1 MHTDLAIGI
10 AGSGGDGV
18 ILLGELLS
26 KAVSKAGLNVVLTK
40 SFGPQIRGGESS
52 SKIRVSDKPLS
63 YAGDKID
70 ALLIFHWAD
79 LMRFKSELVLKRNA
93 VIIVDD
99 IDDTPEDEI
108 PLPEHYKDQIRRVP
122 FEQIALDTVKTKQAK
137 NMVMA
142 GVVNEL
148 FNWPDDGIID
158 YIKTRF
164 TKKGQELVDLNIK
177 ALQAGRDYVKENL
190 KDVETIKLEYDRRD
204 SQIFISGNDAFAF
217 GCLCAGC
224 RFMAG
229 YPITP
234 ASEVLEFM
242 ARELP
247 RFDGI
252 CVQAEDEISAM
263 CMTVGAA
270 FGGIKA
276 MTTTSGPGLA
286 LKQEAIGL
294 AVIAELPVVI
304 GDTQRGGPSTG
315 LPTRTEQ
322 SDLNIA
328 IYGGHGDCPRVVL
341 AATDVRECYELAHT
355 AYEIAGAYQ
364 TPVIVLLDQYL
375 GHSLMTVEGINLR
388 HKDPKED
395 RKWFVANYRPE
406 NWDDK
411 IGDIKDYQGMDKAP
425 NWRLCPTPESL
436 KEEVYKRYTLTDNGV
451 SPMSIP
457 GMPGGEYTA
466 VGIEHNEA
474 GGPSSSHVDHQ
485 AQSEKR
491 FRKFEDI
498 AQKYVLINKS
508 CEIDE
513 PKLGILTWGSTFG
526 VCAEICD
533 LLNQAGLPTQVI
545 APTIMYPL
553 PYKQIQDWMNG
564 LDQLITVETNF
575 GDQFYHY
582 IKAFLEMPEKSYH
595 YSRAGGIPMRLSEVL
610 NFILYNIELPD
621 NFDIEF
627 AQERLN
633 W

>member
-1 MHTDLAIGI
+1 MMHTDLAIGI
-10 AGSGGDGV
+10 AGAGGDGV

-52 SKIRVSDKPLS
+52 SRIRVSDKRLS
-63 YAGDKID
+63 YVGDKID
-70 ALLIFHWAD
+70 ALLVFHWAD
-79 LMRFKSELVLKRNA
+79 LQRFRSELVLKRNA
-93 VIIVDD
+93 VIIVDEAD
-99 IDDTPEDEI
+99 KTPDEEI
-108 PLPEHYKDQIRRVP
+108 PIPEHYKSRIRKVP
-122 FEQIALDTVKTKQAK
+122 FEQIAVDTVKTKQAK

-142 GVVNEL
+142 GVVCEL
-148 FNWPDDGIID
+148 FNWPDDGIED
-158 YIKTRF
+158 YIRTRF
-164 TKKGQELVDLNIK
+164 TKKSQELVDLNI
-177 ALQAGRDYVKENL
+177 QGVEAGRQYVRDNL
-190 KDVETIKLEYDRRD
+190 NGVKTLKLQYDRRD

-247 RFDGI
+247 RFDGV

-263 CMTVGAA
+263 CMTVGAS
-270 FGGIKA
+270 FGGIKS
-276 MTTTSGPGLA
+276 MTVTSGPGLS

-304 GDTQRGGPSTG
+304 GDVQRGGPSTG

-341 AATDVRECYELAHT
+341 AATDVRECYEMAHT
-355 AYEIAGAYQ
+355 AFDIAERYQ

-375 GHSLMTVEGINLR
+375 GHSLMSVEGINIR
-388 HKDPKED
+388 HFDPKD
-395 RKWFVANYRPE
+395 NRKWYVANYRPE
-406 NWDDK
+406 LWKEEYGSLEEYRDK
-411 IGDIKDYQGMDKAP
+411 EVA
-425 NWRLCPTPESL
+425 WRRFATPDEL
-436 KEEVYKRYTLTDNGV
+436 RNEVYKRYALTDNGV
-451 SPMSIP
+451 SPITVP
-457 GMPGGEYTA
+457 GMPGGEHTA
-466 VGIEHNEA
+466 VGIEHAESGN
-474 GGPSSSHVDHQ
+474 PSSSHVDHQ

-491 FRKFEDI
+491 FRKFAEI
-498 AQKYVLINKS
+498 ARHYRQFDKAGEEYK
-508 CEIDE
+508 

-526 VCAEICD
+526 VCAEICE
-533 LLNQAGLPTQVI
+533 LMIKAGLPTQVI
-545 APTIMYPL
+545 APTILYPL
-553 PYKQIQDWMNG
+553 PFEDMQEWLNG
-564 LDQLITVETNF
+564 LDQLITVETNY

-582 IKAFLEMPEKSYH
+582 IKAFLDMPQKSYH

-621 NFDIEF
+621 DFELEYI
-627 AQERLN
+627 QERLS